1 MVYLGR
7 GGPRFLKEIAV
18 LVDQTMQQFKN
29 CEFKLS
35 SNSNSPNKPFEAA
48 RLRAVMEH
56 ANRCETINPDFDNG
70 ATPIVKTVTA
80 EKGK

>member
-1 MVYLGR
+1 M
-7 GGPRFLKEIAV
+7 

-35 SNSNSPNKPFEAA
+35 SDSKGSDKPFEAT

-56 ANRCETINPDFDNG
+56 VNRCETINPDFDNG
-70 ATPIVKTVTA
+70 STPVVKPVTA
-80 EKGK
+80 DKG